1 MNVYTCIIRVYKNSN
16 LKLTRVCMDSPAD
29 GTAWEGSGG
38 RMNTA
43 HLQESESHYC
53 VMQY

>member
-1 MNVYTCIIRVYKNSN
+1 
-16 LKLTRVCMDSPAD
+16 MDSPAD

-38 RMNTA
+38 WMNTA

-53 VMQY
+53 VMQYGLLSKQNERLLYSYFAVQ